1 MGRLQR
7 ITTSCAVLPLHP
19 PIASM
24 QGQARGRLHTPI
36 AALVLFIGSSACI
49 ASERELTLVP
59 TFNQYVEYQK
69 GVPKVYSNSP
79 NTWVSLSVELES
91 KKEAELWIG
100 VGNRQAVPITVSG
113 EGVIATSNEKPLQML
128 GAAELKKKAK
138 RKAMWENIALG
149 AAAGV
154 NSYTASQQGRTT
166 STSTHSGTITN
177 SYGGSTNLEYRGTT
191 TTRTTDPG
199 ARQRAQEDANSKSA
213 DMIAGAKVSQ
223 QARTAVIEDYVFQ
236 KQTIQPDDVY
246 AGFLQ
251 LELPKAIRSQSIPIE
266 ISIVAG
272 VDTHRFFL
280 FLDAPPTQE
289 QTDTIRSIGARLVT
303 ANDQP
308 ESNDPKGAWRD
319 RTRQYFVKWCIR
331 NESKQMEAL
340 EHRNQDFEPFCQ
352 CLQGRIESV
361 ASSDEFKSTLNAK
374 TDDERDA
381 LPYFF
386 DVVDAFD
393 NCQAQ
398 FNIPD

>member
-1 MGRLQR
+1 MAMPRMGRLQR

-19 PIASM
+19 PIAEYAGAS
-24 QGQARGRLHTPI
+24 QRGRLHTPI

-177 SYGGSTNLEYRGTT
+177 GTVAARTSNIGAQQQRGQPIQGLGSEPKK
-191 TTRTTDPG
+191 TRTP
-199 ARQRAQEDANSKSA
+199 RAQ
-213 DMIAGAKVSQ
+213 
-223 QARTAVIEDYVFQ
+223 T
-236 KQTIQPDDVY
+236 
-246 AGFLQ
+246 
-251 LELPKAIRSQSIPIE
+251 
-266 ISIVAG
+266 
-272 VDTHRFFL
+272 
-280 FLDAPPTQE
+280 
-289 QTDTIRSIGARLVT
+289 
-303 ANDQP
+303 
-308 ESNDPKGAWRD
+308 
-319 RTRQYFVKWCIR
+319 
-331 NESKQMEAL
+331 
-340 EHRNQDFEPFCQ
+340 
-352 CLQGRIESV
+352 
-361 ASSDEFKSTLNAK
+361 
-374 TDDERDA
+374 
-381 LPYFF
+381 
-386 DVVDAFD
+386 
-393 NCQAQ
+393 
-398 FNIPD
+398 

>member
-1 MGRLQR
+1 MDIVLGRGNANKALVR
-7 ITTSCAVLPLHP
+7 LLLPLVEKSGAM
-19 PIASM
+19 IASFE
-24 QGQARGRLHTPI
+24 GGSLRNAIPREAFATLAIPASKISTARKI
-36 AALVLFIGSSACI
+36 
-49 ASERELTLVP
+49 
-59 TFNQYVEYQK
+59 
-69 GVPKVYSNSP
+69 
-79 NTWVSLSVELES
+79 VSKHFSDM
-91 KKEAELWIG
+91 KAELAAQEPNLNIELNITKRPVRAIDPEIALKAVKAIYACPNG
-100 VGNRQAVPITVSG
+100 VERMSDAMPGLV
-113 EGVIATSNEKPLQML
+113 ETSNNLAIVKSGNGKIDVKSLMRSSVDS
-128 GAAELKKKAK
+128 AK
-138 RKAMWENIALG
+138 EVHAIAL
-149 AAAGV
+149 
-154 NSYTASQQGRTT
+154 
-166 STSTHSGTITN
+166 
-177 SYGGSTNLEYRGTT
+177 
-191 TTRTTDPG
+191 
-199 ARQRAQEDANSKSA
+199 KSVF
-213 DMIAGAKVSQ
+213 DLAGAKVSQ